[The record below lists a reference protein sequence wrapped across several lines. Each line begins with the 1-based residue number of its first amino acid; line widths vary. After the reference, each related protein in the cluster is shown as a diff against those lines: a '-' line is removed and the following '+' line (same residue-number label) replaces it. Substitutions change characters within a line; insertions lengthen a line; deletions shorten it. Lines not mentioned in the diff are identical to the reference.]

1 MIPALNQYVLHKF
14 YHWQSHPILIWCLHA
29 NLKNVHTLPFSPHWM
44 QLKIAMLLSS
54 QLHNFSASFHPVAA
68 VPRTYL
74 NSRVSWSPECYSAT
88 KMASACRILV
98 VFPVCLS
105 FFPKTCILSSL
116 FILVASN
123 ENLSDIPQP
132 SLRLIHLSAPSSLWP
147 HCSTGRWAW
156 ILIHVGESPC
166 VFKRFC
172 LSALLSPSLCRLSLS
187 LSGFCFWPRYLKEI
201 LPWYMHLL
209 HSRDKRG
216 KQWVIWGKDL
226 ALLYLEADIMMGAR
240 LCYCGPVRCPCVF
253 TS

>member
-1 MIPALNQYVLHKF
+1 
-14 YHWQSHPILIWCLHA
+14 
-29 NLKNVHTLPFSPHWM
+29 M
-44 QLKIAMLLSS
+44 QLKIAMLLST
-54 QLHNFSASFHPVAA
+54 QLLNFSASFHSVAV
-68 VPRTYL
+68 VPHTYL
-74 NSRVSWSPECYSAT
+74 SSRVSWSPECYSAI

-132 SLRLIHLSAPSSLWP
+132 SLCLIHLSAPSSLWP

-172 LSALLSPSLCRLSLS
+172 LSALLSPSLCRLSL
-187 LSGFCFWPRYLKEI
+187 P
-201 LPWYMHLL
+201 
-209 HSRDKRG
+209 
-216 KQWVIWGKDL
+216 QWVLFLTQILKRNL
-226 ALLYLEADIMMGAR
+226 AMIHASPTQPRQTKKTVGYLR
-240 LCYCGPVRCPCVF
+240 
-253 TS
+253 